1 MFATEVFARYAARF
15 ADEPLS
21 EEVRRHAKRAVVDW
35 HASLYA
41 GLDAPAVQAL
51 EMVLVDDLDR
61 GSARLAR
68 GRAATAVE
76 AWRAATDVEAWR
88 AATAIGAWRAA
99 TPRAAALIQGTAA
112 HAAEVDDSF
121 RDAMVHPG
129 AATIA
134 AALAAAQSVGANGLD
149 FLCGVVLGY
158 EVSTRI
164 GVAMGRAHYK
174 YWHNTGTMGSFGA
187 AAAAGAILGLD
198 EAAFAHALAMA
209 GTFTAGLQQAF
220 RSEAMA
226 KPLHAG
232 RAAEAGLLAAQLAA
246 RGVRSSLDILDGE
259 GGLGRAM
266 STDPDWSQVGATLG
280 NDFHITRL
288 TFKNHVGCGHTF
300 PAVDGALELRRQH
313 GFTHQDIDRIHLDVY
328 QATLDVAPHVDPQN
342 ADQAR
347 FSLHYMVA
355 SALVH
360 GSVRL
365 SAFSAERLNDPAT
378 RALMPRVTKAL
389 DPDIDAGFPG
399 RRAARVDV
407 TLRDGRRFT
416 HFQPDRKGD
425 PELPLSDLEL
435 GDKLIELASPV
446 IGVDPARAL
455 LDKLWTLDQSKELP

>member
-1 MFATEVFARYAARF
+1 MLATEVFARYAARF
-15 ADEPLS
+15 HNEPLS
-21 EEVRRHAKRAVVDW
+21 DDVLHHAKRAVVDW
-35 HASLYA
+35 HASLYP
-41 GLDAPAVQAL
+41 GLDAASVLAL
-51 EMVLVDDLDR
+51 EAVLADDLDR
-61 GSARLAR
+61 GAARLAR
-68 GRAATAVE
+68 G
-76 AWRAATDVEAWR
+76 
-88 AATAIGAWRAA
+88 RAA

-134 AALAAAQSVGANGLD
+134 AALAAAQSVGANGLA
-149 FLCGVVLGY
+149 FLRGVVLGY
-158 EVSTRI
+158 EVATRI
-164 GVAMGRAHYK
+164 GVAMGRGHYK

-198 EAAFAHALAMA
+198 EVAFAHALAMA

-259 GGLGRAM
+259 GGLGQAM
-266 STDPDWSQVGATLG
+266 SNGPDWSHVGATLG
-280 NDFHITRL
+280 RDFHITRL
-288 TFKNHVGCGHTF
+288 TFKNHVGCGHNF
-300 PAVDGALELRRQH
+300 PAMDGALELRRQH
-313 GFTHQDIDRIHLDVY
+313 GFTHEDIDHVHLGVY
-328 QATLDVAPHVDPQN
+328 QATLDIAPHVNPQN

-365 SAFSAERLNDPAT
+365 SAFSEERLNDPAT
-378 RALMPRVTKAL
+378 RALMQRVTRAL
-389 DPDIDAGFPG
+389 DPEIDAAFPS
-399 RRAARVDV
+399 RRAARVDI
-407 TLRDGRRFT
+407 TLRDGRRLS

-425 PELPLSDLEL
+425 PELPLSDAEL

-446 IGVDPARAL
+446 IGDGAARAL
-455 LDKLWTLDQSKELP
+455 LDKLWALDKSKELP

>member
-1 MFATEVFARYAARF
+1 MLATEVFARYAAQF
-15 ADEPLS
+15 CDEPLS
-21 EEVRRHAKRAVVDW
+21 DDVLHHAKRAVVDW
-35 HASLYA
+35 YASLYP
-41 GLDAPAVQAL
+41 GLDAPVVQAL
-51 EMVLVDDLDR
+51 ELVLADDLDR
-61 GSARLAR
+61 GAARLAL
-68 GRAATAVE
+68 GRAAA
-76 AWRAATDVEAWR
+76 
-88 AATAIGAWRAA
+88 
-99 TPRAAALIQGTAA
+99 PRAAALIQGTAA

-121 RDAMVHPG
+121 RDAMYHPG

-134 AALAAAQSVGANGLD
+134 AALAAAQSVGANGLA
-149 FLCGVVLGY
+149 FLRGVVLGY

-187 AAAAGAILGLD
+187 AAAAGALLGLD
-198 EAAFAHALAMA
+198 EVAFAHALAMA

-259 GGLGRAM
+259 GGLGQAM
-266 STDPDWSQVGATLG
+266 STGPDWSHVGATLG
-280 NDFHITRL
+280 QDFHITRL
-288 TFKNHVGCGHTF
+288 TFKNHIGCGHNF
-300 PAVDGALELRRQH
+300 PSVDGALELRRQH
-313 GFTHQDIDRIHLDVY
+313 GFTHEDIDRIHLGVY
-328 QATLDVAPHVDPQN
+328 QATLDIAPHVNPKS

-365 SAFSAERLNDPAT
+365 SAFSEERLNDPAT
-378 RALMPRVTKAL
+378 RALMQRVTKAL
-389 DPDIDAGFPG
+389 DPEIDASFPG

-425 PELPLSDLEL
+425 PELPLSDAEL

-446 IGVDPARAL
+446 IGDDSARAL
-455 LDKLWTLDQSKELP
+455 LGRLWALDQSQELP